1 MDLDT
6 LVSGFL
12 GGAMLGVV
20 RMLRTVPVVMSAQD
34 MKVVQFVSA
43 HCLLALLLGLMGAAV
58 VWALEGRAGAFI
70 EGIGALSFLTL
81 LAADSPS
88 HHGRGDEAK

>member
-1 MDLDT
+1 MDVET

-12 GGAMLGVV
+12 GGAMLAAV
-20 RMLRTVPVVMSAQD
+20 RMIRTFPVVMSAQD
-34 MKVVQFVSA
+34 MKVAQFISA

-58 VWALEGRAGAFI
+58 VWALEGRASAFI

-88 HHGRGDEAK
+88 SPEPGEEQR